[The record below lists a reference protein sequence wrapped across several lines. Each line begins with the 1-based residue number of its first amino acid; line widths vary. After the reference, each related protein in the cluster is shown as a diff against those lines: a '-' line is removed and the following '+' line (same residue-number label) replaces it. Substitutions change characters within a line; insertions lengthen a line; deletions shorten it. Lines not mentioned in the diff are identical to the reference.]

1 MYGNITVEISG
12 VQMNAIRL
20 VVRHLS
26 LSPEIQNLV
35 FYVEMTLRYKNVC
48 MCIWLDCT
56 LQYIIDV
63 VLVIVNSIRIVYLSS
78 FVGESV
84 LSDV

>member
-1 MYGNITVEISG
+1 MKMY
-12 VQMNAIRL
+12 
-20 VVRHLS
+20 
-26 LSPEIQNLV
+26 
-35 FYVEMTLRYKNVC
+35 VC
-48 MCIWLDCT
+48 VYDRLDCT

-84 LSDV
+84 FSDV